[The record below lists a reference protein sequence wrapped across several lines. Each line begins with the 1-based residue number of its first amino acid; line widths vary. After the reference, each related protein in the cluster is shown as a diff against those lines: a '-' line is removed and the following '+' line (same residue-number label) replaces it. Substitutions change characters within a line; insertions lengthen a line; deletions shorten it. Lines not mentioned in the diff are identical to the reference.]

1 METLSTEST
10 PRERL
15 ARLISLLGRVR
26 MYWRSTLAIAVVGV
40 AISLALALATK
51 RIWRSESTILYRE
64 VLQTGQ
70 SHSGGERAARL
81 GPKLKDMLYARPK
94 LSSVIEEFG
103 LYPEKTSRSMVEA
116 VAEMQTNIG
125 FRSRDSDTYVI
136 SFSHHDPVVAQRVTT
151 RLADLI
157 IEEYQRENLTSATMT
172 RDFLRRE
179 LADATTKVEEAS
191 RALAMFLAR
200 NPQFQWGLGD
210 SPYAPTPGHAGG
222 APGVVPLPQP
232 VRPAPQRTMDPELA
246 GLERRLANI
255 DAQLAPAAP
264 PAPAGGAAAP
274 APQNVVEAE
283 KARDV
288 AAAALQAAE
297 AALADKLRTVTAL
310 HPDAVSAQAR
320 AEHARKE
327 LAAAESALR
336 MVRAGV
342 KAPAGADGPAPDLN
356 PAKRAELERER
367 ATVLRQVAAR
377 RQQLQGQAAAAAGA
391 APVAPAAPEKK
402 AAPVD
407 PVDAVVELETDWH
420 RLRLELDRARDYLK
434 TVQSNERTANML
446 AEAAE
451 NRSDT
456 EMAILDPAY
465 LPARPDRG
473 RGKVFFAGAVL
484 ALVFAFGL
492 AGARVLLNDTLYD
505 EADLGALGGPPVLA
519 AMPEIPVPEA
529 PARAMV
535 PLTDGPDGVG
545 RPMEA
550 HDHPEVVEPDNIE
563 VEMEPAGQRL
573 HAVTLRWGSAQE
585 MLKPRP
591 AALVR
596 VEPTRLAQIQRGGG
610 GRGRLQDPDVEVIGL
625 DPDFDEEG
633 AFALLRS
640 APQQV
645 LAALRVLRHRLE
657 QRRASGA
664 EGRMIVS
671 VVSPGPGEGK
681 TTLAARLAMTLAEA
695 DRARVVL
702 VEGNLMRPRLAA
714 ALGVK
719 LPEHA
724 GLSQQIHERVIGKK
738 RQLGVV
744 QVGSSLWALAEPAI
758 GAAYPEVLH
767 SPHFD
772 AALQSL
778 KRCFDYVVVD
788 GPAVLGSGEAN
799 VLEDVSDGVV
809 LVARAS
815 MTRGANVTR
824 AVAQLGERRIL
835 GVVLNDVSDRPVV
848 RKRVPM
854 AEHQATA

>member
-15 ARLISLLGRVR
+15 ARLLSLLGRVR

-40 AISLALALATK
+40 AVSLAIALVTK
-51 RIWRSESTILYRE
+51 RVWRSESTILYRE

-70 SHSGGERAARL
+70 SYGTGERAARL

-136 SFSHHDPVVAQRVTT
+136 SFSHHDPVVAQRVTA
-151 RLADLI
+151 RMADLI

-179 LADATTKVEEAS
+179 LEDASTKVEEAS
-191 RALAMFLAR
+191 RALATFLAR
-200 NPQFQWGLGD
+200 NPQFQWGMGD
-210 SPYAPTPGHAGG
+210 SPYAPTPGQGMPG
-222 APGVVPLPQP
+222 AM
-232 VRPAPQRTMDPELA
+232 PAPHVAKPLAPRRPLDPELA
-246 GLERRLANI
+246 SLERRLAQV
-255 DAQLAPAAP
+255 DAQLSPGMPAPAPGAPAA
-264 PAPAGGAAAP
+264 
-274 APQNVVEAE
+274 APQNVVDAE
-283 KARDV
+283 KARET
-288 AAAALQAAE
+288 AAASLAAAE

-310 HPDAVSAQAR
+310 HPDAVGAQAR
-320 AEHARKE
+320 VDQARRE

-336 MVRAGV
+336 MVRSGV
-342 KAPAGADGPAPDLN
+342 KAPAATDGPAPDLD
-356 PAKRAELERER
+356 PAKKAELEKER
-367 ATVLRQVAAR
+367 ASLFRQIAAR
-377 RQQLQGQAAAAAGA
+377 RQQLAQGAPAGA
-391 APVAPAAPEKK
+391 APAPAADPKK
-402 AAPVD
+402 AAPAD
-407 PVDAVVELETDWH
+407 PVDAVVELETEWH

-434 TVQSNERTANML
+434 TVQSNERAANML

-451 NRSDT
+451 KKSDT

-473 RGKVFFAGAVL
+473 RGRVFFVGAAL
-484 ALVFAFGL
+484 AFMFAFGL

-505 EADLGALGGPPVLA
+505 EADVGALGGPPVLA

-529 PARAMV
+529 AARAMV
-535 PLTDGPDGVG
+535 PLTDSPDSPG
-545 RPMEA
+545 RPMPASSEVEQVIE
-550 HDHPEVVEPDNIE
+550 PEVV
-563 VEMEPAGQRL
+563 EPAGQRL
-573 HAVTLRWGSAQE
+573 HAVTLRWGSA
-585 MLKPRP
+585 MPPVALPARP
-591 AALVR
+591 SATALAR
-596 VEPTRLAQIQRGGG
+596 VEPAPLAQVRASMS
-610 GRGRLQDPDVEVIGL
+610 GRRLQDDVEVIGL
-625 DPDFDEEG
+625 DPDFDEDG

-645 LAALRVLRHRLE
+645 LASLRVLRHRLE
-657 QRRASGA
+657 QRRAD
-664 EGRMIVS
+664 GRMIVS
-671 VVSPGPGEGK
+671 VVSPGAGEGK

-724 GLSQQIHERVIGKK
+724 GLSQQVHERMQGRK
-738 RQLGVV
+738 RPLGVV
-744 QVGSSLWALAEPAI
+744 QVGSSLWALAEPVI
-758 GAAYPEVLH
+758 GAAYPDVLH
-767 SPHFD
+767 SPHFEQ
-772 AALQSL
+772 ALQTL
-778 KRCFDYVVVD
+778 KRSFDYVVVD

-824 AVAQLGERRIL
+824 AVAQLGDRRIL
-835 GVVLNDVSDRPVV
+835 GVVLNDVSERPVAK
-848 RKRVPM
+848 KRMPVA
-854 AEHQATA
+854 AEEHATV